1 MPSYLRYTDE
11 VEHKIP
17 NEDETVAETL
27 RLFQEQRER
36 AFEKHR
42 HGLRD
47 AHAKS
52 HGFLKGEIQIYD
64 GLPEE
69 LAQGVFVKP
78 KVYPVI
84 VRFSTAPGELTR
96 DSIPSFRGMA
106 LKLVGVPGEKTIPE
120 DKDALTQDF
129 LLVNHPTIPTG
140 TVDQYL
146 RGIKMLDVVGKEPE
160 PVQKAMAK
168 GTQVINAVASAL
180 GNEVIGPAGQGKKE
194 TGILDQ
200 TFTSMAALRYGD
212 YVAKISAAPLSPEL
226 TTEDQKHPTI
236 HGDAGL
242 RDVVRDFFQKGGAE
256 YEIRVQLC
264 TDLERMPVE
273 DGSIRWDEDESPY
286 RGVAK
291 LVIPAQDAYSD
302 ARRIYGDDTLTFNP
316 WHCIP
321 KHRPLGNIQRI
332 RRAGYDQSTR
342 FRHEKNQAPLK
353 EPTSIDELP
362 D

>member
-1 MPSYLRYTDE
+1 MPDYVRYSDD

-17 NEDETVAETL
+17 DEDETVQET
-27 RLFQEQRER
+27 RELFQEMRVA

-42 HGLRD
+42 HGIRD

-52 HGFLKGEIQIYD
+52 HGFLKAELRVYE

-69 LAQGVFVKP
+69 LAQGVFAEP

-106 LKLVGVPGEKTIPE
+106 LKLVGVPGEKVIPE
-120 DKDALTQDF
+120 DLDAVTQDF

-140 TVDQYL
+140 TVTEYL
-146 RGIKMLDVVGKEPE
+146 RGMKLMSVAGKEPE

-168 GTQVINAVASAL
+168 GTQVVNAVANAL
-180 GNEVIGPAGQGKKE
+180 GNEVLGPAGQGKKE

-212 YVAKISAAPLSPEL
+212 YVAKVSAVPLSPAL
-226 TTEDQKHPTI
+226 TTEEQQRPTI

-242 RDVVRDFFQKGGAE
+242 RDVVRDFFKAQGAE

-264 TDLERMPVE
+264 TDLETMPVE
-273 DGSIRWDEDESPY
+273 DGGIRWPEDESPY

-291 LVIPAQDAYSD
+291 LVIPSQDAYSD

-321 KHRPLGNIQRI
+321 EHRPLGNIQRI
-332 RRAGYDQSTR
+332 RRAVYDDSTR
-342 FRHEKNQAPLK
+342 FRHERNQAPLK